1 MDVGAE
7 RGEFR
12 VNAPGSFHHHSSLGR
27 GEAGGAFD
35 ESRSELLL
43 KSRVMGRK
51 VGLHGMERPSGGGE
65 APVIDHGEQ
74 GRELAEIH
82 HK

>member
-12 VNAPGSFHHHSSLGR
+12 VNSPGSFHHDSSLGR
-27 GEAGGAFD
+27 GEAGGALY
-35 ESRSELLL
+35 ESRSEFLL
-43 KSRVMGRK
+43 KPRNVGRN
-51 VGLHGMERPSGGGE
+51 VGLHGMERSSGGGE

-74 GRELAEIH
+74 GRELSEIH